1 MINKIRRKTQM
12 KIYYPEI
19 IAEFDYDYDIQEI
32 NQGIITFKKV
42 RV

>member
-1 MINKIRRKTQM
+1 ME

-19 IAEFDYDYDIQEI
+19 IAEYDYDIQEI

>member
-1 MINKIRRKTQM
+1 M
-12 KIYYPEI
+12 KIYYPAI
-19 IAEFDYDYDIQEI
+19 GQYDYDIQEI